1 VRRRPLR
8 SQSGRSIPESVVS
21 GFAKHLSG
29 RLVRAG
35 DSGYDSARQVW
46 LRALDR
52 RPALVAQC
60 ACAADVA
67 AAIHFARDNGVLVA
81 VRGGGHTSFAT
92 CNDGLVIDLGRM
104 KSAEISA
111 DGRYVRADPGL
122 TCGELDALTHP
133 RGLAVPLA
141 ECPGTGIGGVTLG
154 GGIGYLLGSYG
165 LTCDNLVS
173 AEVIDARGR
182 SLIASEDHDAE
193 LFWALRGGGGNF
205 GVATSLTFRLHPVRE
220 VIAGMLTYAAA
231 EVASVLRG
239 IGEFAEEAPDPLALV
254 AMNDLRFTPAQS
266 LTLLACWSGS
276 PDEGERV
283 LKRIRGLGAPRF
295 DDIRPRSWLEMQQ
308 VLDVGPLSVGMEKDI
323 DFISGID
330 EQTADA
336 LAARIVDT
344 PALSC
349 GLALE
354 LFHGAASR
362 IAVHETAFPVRRRGF
377 FVHMT
382 GPSGD
387 DESRERTSAVL
398 QRVRD
403 ALRPVSTGD
412 TYLNGLGLNGEV
424 SESRVARGYGANYAR
439 LRQLKRNY
447 DPDNFFRLNPNVKP
461 ADKV

>member
-1 VRRRPLR
+1 
-8 SQSGRSIPESVVS
+8 
-21 GFAKHLSG
+21 
-29 RLVRAG
+29 
-35 DSGYDSARQVW
+35 
-46 LRALDR
+46 
-52 RPALVAQC
+52 
-60 ACAADVA
+60 
-67 AAIHFARDNGVLVA
+67 
-81 VRGGGHTSFAT
+81 
-92 CNDGLVIDLGRM
+92 
-104 KSAEISA
+104 
-111 DGRYVRADPGL
+111 
-122 TCGELDALTHP
+122 
-133 RGLAVPLA
+133 
-141 ECPGTGIGGVTLG
+141 IGGVTLG

-295 DDIRPRSWLEMQQ
+295 DDIRPRSWLEMHQ